1 MGVFGNK
8 NINFCPLCGDKI
20 GVTGGQP
27 LVDGA
32 VCAACWQ
39 KFRSKSQADMSQLT
53 IEQVGD
59 IIDGTFEQE
68 ITGQPCPVCGKPM
81 DGSARAIADAVIC
94 SACERMERAAYFI
107 TDEGDELDD
116 LELRFVKEDY
126 NIVTNRLQD
135 ALNSAPPDAI
145 SVAYTDESFTDINK
159 TVILCGVA
167 KGEFHAGD
175 EVVLVHSGET
185 VNATIKEIHVC
196 TGFDYDKSKEGS
208 VSDTIVTLDFAWLV
222 FKDINAVFGIGDYIY
237 TR

>member
-8 NINFCPLCGDKI
+8 NINFCPLCGDRI
-20 GVTGGQP
+20 GAMGGQP

-94 SACERMERAAYFI
+94 SACERMERTAYFI

-126 NIVTNRLQD
+126 NIVTTRLQD

-159 TVILCGVA
+159 TVVLIGVA
-167 KGEFHAGD
+167 KGEFSTGD
-175 EVVLVHSGET
+175 EVVLVHGGEA
-185 VNATIKEIHVC
+185 VNSTIRDIHGCNGV
-196 TGFDYDKSKEGS
+196 DYDVYKDEPDTGTIAT
-208 VSDTIVTLDFAWLV
+208 SDFGWLA
-222 FKDINAVFGIGDYIY
+222 FKDIEAVFAPGDYIY
-237 TR
+237 KR